1 MMPGLRL
8 NAFFGDWDGGD
19 VSPGRRWE
27 ASMRT
32 WIEVR
37 LDMDGEET

>member
-1 MMPGLRL
+1 MMPEFGL
-8 NAFFGDWDGGD
+8 NAFLGDWDGGD
-19 VSPGRRWE
+19 GSPGRRWE

-37 LDMDGEET
+37 LDMEGEET